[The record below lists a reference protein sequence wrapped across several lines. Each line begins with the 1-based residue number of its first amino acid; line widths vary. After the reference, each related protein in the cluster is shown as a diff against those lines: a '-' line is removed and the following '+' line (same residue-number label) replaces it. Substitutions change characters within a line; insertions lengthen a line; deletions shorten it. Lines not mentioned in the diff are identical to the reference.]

1 MHFKCV
7 EYSHIAQK
15 WWKISNLRVKELELV
30 KGTVVKMYF
39 KARIDLQNT
48 VEKKEQIKESF

>member
-15 WWKISNLRVKELELV
+15 WWKISYLRVKELELI
-30 KGTVVKMYF
+30 KRAVVKMYF
-39 KARIDLQNT
+39 KARIDLKAI
-48 VEKKEQIKESF
+48 VEKIE